1 MKEYFDEE
9 IVSFV
14 RMEGSWGATKP
25 VKRTMKITASIN
37 SETERGCFE
46 IYDLESGGEEYY
58 GEGGI
63 WLTDGVISDYDGVGM
78 IDLRILEWLDELGHV
93 DDDETCFF
101 RKELSKYYSRQEKSE
116 ETKQ

>member
-1 MKEYFDEE
+1 MSEHFDEE
-9 IVSFV
+9 VVTFV
-14 RMEGSWGATKP
+14 RMEGSWGATKA
-25 VKRTMKITASIN
+25 VKRTMKITAFIN

-46 IYDLESGGEEYY
+46 IYDKESGGQEYY

-78 IDLRILEWLDELGHV
+78 IDLRILAWLDDLGHV
-93 DDDETCFF
+93 DVNEECFF
-101 RKELSKYYSRQEKSE
+101 REKLSKYYSRQDKSE